1 MKGVSHNHFH
11 LRSAA
16 APSRCLLPPQLY
28 PLPLPPPL
36 SLSLP
41 SSTCTPCFC
50 IQLLSLHLPRLRPRA
65 CKKCIKG
72 NSVLLLLQLARVFP
86 VLTFFFYF
94 FVSHCCC
101 CFCFLLLLFSL
112 HFFYAAAAAAAA
124 ACENKI
130 DCLGLS
136 LAVAVVVGHGKG
148 RHRTGSEAEG
158 GGGKRCLY
166 CCFWFAFSAAGICC
180 VWVCVCVCECVCYSS
195 THNWQLE
202 NCQLLFVCWRH
213 LVSSKGASCCSPS
226 PFLPLFVIAAVS
238 ASAPSSP
245 PSSLLRCSHSC
256 LPSFFALL
264 LNQ

>member
-16 APSRCLLPPQLY
+16 ASSRCLPSL
-28 PLPLPPPL
+28 PPL

-72 NSVLLLLQLARVFP
+72 NSVLLLQLARVFP

-112 HFFYAAAAAAAA
+112 HFFCAAAAA

-180 VWVCVCVCECVCYSS
+180 VWVCVCVCECVCYSK

-245 PSSLLRCSHSC
+245 SSSLVSALLRCSHSC